1 LGQKPCNDSVGDC
14 CAINVA
20 SLQLSQKLRSIP
32 SARLDEALAPV
43 AILVVFARLEKP
55 MDCRI
60 MINQTQKRLTD
71 YALLEIHPVMKL
83 EVQ

>member
-1 LGQKPCNDSVGDC
+1 
-14 CAINVA
+14 
-20 SLQLSQKLRSIP
+20 
-32 SARLDEALAPV
+32 
-43 AILVVFARLEKP
+43 
-55 MDCRI
+55 